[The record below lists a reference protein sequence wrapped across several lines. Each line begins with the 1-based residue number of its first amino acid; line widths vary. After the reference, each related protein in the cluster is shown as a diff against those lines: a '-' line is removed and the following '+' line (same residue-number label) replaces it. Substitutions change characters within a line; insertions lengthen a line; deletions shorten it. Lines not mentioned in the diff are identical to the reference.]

1 MAFSLTPAQTID
13 VVLDFTEK
21 SHRSIYDKAIA
32 PLSIDPFDCV
42 HTQLVDFM
50 TALSKKSDDFGWT
63 DRILKIPLTLP
74 EDPNTEYI
82 NLLTNHA
89 QIPIE
94 TIRNYELSYVNAQTR
109 ERQDMHCLYTC
120 IMDSLSQEGRSKV
133 LTEKEKYTIPSD
145 PTDPDSDPALSGN
158 LLLKVVLMKTS
169 VDNRSG
175 AFAIRMKLSELTGL
189 IEKLDYNI
197 EKFNQQV
204 KRFMEDLS
212 RRGETSDDV
221 DHHIIRAFRTVPVK
235 EFSNFVDRMKDDY
248 DNMDDDDP
256 HRTPQYL
263 MDKAEN
269 KFKILVNE
277 GTWDAKMKD
286 QDEIMAIRAE
296 LEKLRNQKS
305 RGGRNTKKTKKKTK
319 TKVNIKRKPSD
330 VNKPVT
336 INGKK
341 WYWCSPE
348 TGGKCNGVLRRHK
361 PSKCKGIARNDDSTT
376 SSSKRRSKGG
386 DESKKRLKLKAKET
400 TIDDDDNAD
409 DQSELTRENF
419 DMEDSE

>member
-13 VVLDFTEK
+13 AVLDFTEK

-32 PLSIDPFDCV
+32 PLSIDAFDCD

-74 EDPNTEYI
+74 EDPNTVYI

-89 QIPIE
+89 QVSLDI
-94 TIRNYELSYVNAQTR
+94 IREYELSYVDSQTR
-109 ERQDMHCLYTC
+109 ERQDMHCLFTC
-120 IMDSLSQEGRSKV
+120 VMDSLSQEGRAKV

-145 PTDPDSDPALSGN
+145 PNDPDSDPALSGN
-158 LLLKVVLMKTS
+158 LLLKVVLMKST

-175 AFAIRMKLSELTGL
+175 AFAIRMKLSDLSSL
-189 IEKLDYNI
+189 IVKLDYNI

-221 DHHIIRAFRTVPVK
+221 DHHIIKAFRTVPVK
-235 EFSNFVDRMKDDY
+235 EFSNFTDRLKDDY
-248 DNMDDDDP
+248 DNLDDDDTR
-256 HRTPQYL
+256 RTPQYL

-277 GTWDAKMKD
+277 GTWDATMKD
-286 QDEIMAIRAE
+286 KDELMAIKAE
-296 LEKLRNQKS
+296 LRKLTNQ
-305 RGGRNTKKTKKKTK
+305 RGGRKKNTNKKTKGK
-319 TKVNIKRKPSD
+319 TKVDIKRKPSD
-330 VNKPVT
+330 INKPVS
-336 INGKK
+336 IDGKL

-361 PSKCKGIARNDDSTT
+361 PTDCKGMAKNDDS
-376 SSSKRRSKGG
+376 SSTGKRKPKGSTK
-386 DESKKRLKLKAKET
+386 DKKRLKLKAKET
-400 TIDDDDNAD
+400 IHGEAEASDSD
-409 DQSELTRENF
+409 SEITGENF
-419 DMEDSE
+419 DEESNG